1 MGYADVF
8 LQRHENLHGLRKVE
22 VDDNSF
28 GQKVRNIDWA
38 KYLAPEYYD
47 PDKMNFDPDR
57 LVKTLIALNNVSEF
71 NLSDGFLSDVRYALG
86 NDHRGTYYPAAL
98 EAIDLIIEIEKY
110 SDNEKARSFAKLIL
124 NDLYYFQLEMSFE
137 NKDLFDLIDNS
148 ISEKL
153 KPYSDEHL
161 A

>member
-1 MGYADVF
+1 
-8 LQRHENLHGLRKVE
+8 VE
-22 VDDNSF
+22 NSF
-28 GQKVRNIDWA
+28 FEKKVRNIDWA

-47 PDKMNFDPDR
+47 PETMHFDPSR
-57 LVKTLIALNNVSEF
+57 PVKALIKLSQFNSEDNVSAN
-71 NLSDGFLSDVRYALG
+71 NLSSEILFAIG